1 MYDLLIH
8 VLCPLYT
15 IPSVEGED
23 YSGTPPGVYEATFP
37 SGSEIGSTACDTVTI
52 VDDSILEGPHE
63 FGFFI
68 GGALVGDT
76 TLPGVAVD
84 QVAIVE
90 IGDNEGMEYCY

>member
-1 MYDLLIH
+1 M
-8 VLCPLYT
+8 YT

-76 TLPGVAVD
+76 TLPGVAVG